1 LPENVLQG
9 EKFEDGESTMGK
21 QIRADYEQILMFPP
35 SVEDWVAQDHPARF
49 IRDFVDSLDLSKLG
63 IEIPDSDTGRPP
75 YAPDLLLKVWLYGY
89 FNRIRA
95 TRKLEKACLEN
106 MGLIW
111 LTGMNAPDH
120 NSLWRFFKANKKSL
134 RRLFK
139 QSIRVALKADLIGLA
154 LHAVDGTKVRT
165 LSANERVRD
174 RKHLERVLEEIS
186 ERLDRTIGD
195 AMAEI
200 ERAERE
206 ESGEYRLPASMQD
219 GLKRKQRI
227 QEALKELDASEKK
240 VVHPSEPE
248 ARFMKN
254 RRTKDLSYNAQAVA
268 DEKSGLIVAQDVVT
282 EGVDYGQ
289 LVAMLDKVEENLGA
303 VAEETVAD
311 GGYFSSGQIGLAEE
325 RKYEVLVAKSSG
337 EIVSERGAESDPY
350 HHCRFVYD
358 QERDCCVCPEGRL
371 LPFYKR
377 KIRGKNN
384 EFRRYRCR
392 DFQTCPHRWKC
403 SDSKNGRI
411 IDISV
416 HHEAVERHR
425 SKREKP
431 ENQQRLKARKKI
443 IEPVF
448 AWIKRALGFR
458 RWTVAGIE
466 NVKAQWDLIC
476 TTINLR
482 KLYKHWV
489 SGELVFS

>member
-1 LPENVLQG
+1 
-9 EKFEDGESTMGK
+9 MGK

-35 SVEDWVAQDHPARF
+35 SVEDWVGKDHPARF
-49 IRDFVDSLDLSKLG
+49 IRDFVDSLDLGELG

-75 YAPDLLLKVWLYGY
+75 YAPDLLLKVWLFGY
-89 FNRIRA
+89 FHRIRA
-95 TRKLEKACLEN
+95 SRKLEKGCLEN

-120 NSLWRFFKANKKSL
+120 NSLWRFFKTNKASL
-134 RRLFK
+134 RHLFK
-139 QSIRVALKADLIGLA
+139 QSIRVAVKADLIGLA
-154 LHAVDGTKVRT
+154 LHAVDGTKIQAVSSNDKARGR
-165 LSANERVRD
+165 ER
-174 RKHLERVLEEIS
+174 LEMSLEDIS
-186 ERLDRTIGD
+186 ERFDLTIAD
-195 AMAEI
+195 ALTEI

-227 QEALKELDASEKK
+227 QEALKELDVSDKK
-240 VVHPSEPE
+240 AVHPSEPE

-282 EGVDYGQ
+282 DGADNGQ
-289 LVAMLDKVEENLGA
+289 LVPMLDKVKENLGA

-311 GGYFSSGQIGLAEE
+311 AGYFSSGQIGLADE

-337 EIVSERGAESDPY
+337 EIVSERGAEADPY
-350 HHCRFVYD
+350 HHSRFVFD
-358 QERDCCVCPEGRL
+358 QERDCFICPEGRF
-371 LPFYKR
+371 LPFHQR
-377 KIRGKNN
+377 KFHGKNN
-384 EFRRYRCR
+384 NEVRRYRCR
-392 DFQTCPHRWKC
+392 DFPTCPNRWKC
-403 SDSKNGRI
+403 SQSKNGRL
-411 IDISV
+411 IDLSV
-416 HHEAVERHR
+416 NEAALERHR
-425 SKREKP
+425 DKREKP
-431 ENQQRLKARKKI
+431 ENKLRLKARKRI

-466 NVKAQWDLIC
+466 NVKAQWDLMC

-482 KLYKHWV
+482 KLYQHWV

>member
-1 LPENVLQG
+1 MDAKLSFRRTVIARSHKPSILWWDGRDARRHSREGRNPDWTPDRRNCLKTRFWARDLPENVLQG
-9 EKFEDGESTMGK
+9 EKFENSETTMGK

-35 SVEDWVAQDHPARF
+35 SVEDWVGKDHPARF
-49 IRDFVDSLDLSKLG
+49 IRDFVDSLDLSELG

-95 TRKLEKACLEN
+95 SRKLEKACLEN

-134 RRLFK
+134 RHLFK
-139 QSIRVALKADLIGLA
+139 QSIRVALKADLIGLV
-154 LHAVDGTKVRT
+154 LHAVDGTKIRT
-165 LSANERVRD
+165 LSANEHVRD
-174 RKHLERVLEEIS
+174 RKHLERVLEDIS

-195 AMAEI
+195 AMTEM

-227 QEALKELDASEKK
+227 QEALKELDASDKK

-282 EGVDYGQ
+282 DGVDNGQ
-289 LVAMLDKVEENLGA
+289 LVPMLDKVKENLGA

-311 GGYFSSGQIGLAEE
+311 GGYFSSGQIGLADE
-325 RKYEVLVAKSSG
+325 RKYEVLVAKVFRRDRFRERSG
-337 EIVSERGAESDPY
+337 ERPLSPLPV
-350 HHCRFVYD
+350 
-358 QERDCCVCPEGRL
+358 RL
-371 LPFYKR
+371 
-377 KIRGKNN
+377 
-384 EFRRYRCR
+384 
-392 DFQTCPHRWKC
+392 
-403 SDSKNGRI
+403 
-411 IDISV
+411 
-416 HHEAVERHR
+416 
-425 SKREKP
+425 
-431 ENQQRLKARKKI
+431 
-443 IEPVF
+443 
-448 AWIKRALGFR
+448 
-458 RWTVAGIE
+458 
-466 NVKAQWDLIC
+466 
-476 TTINLR
+476 
-482 KLYKHWV
+482 
-489 SGELVFS
+489 

>member
-1 LPENVLQG
+1 
-9 EKFEDGESTMGK
+9 
-21 QIRADYEQILMFPP
+21 
-35 SVEDWVAQDHPARF
+35 
-49 IRDFVDSLDLSKLG
+49 
-63 IEIPDSDTGRPP
+63 
-75 YAPDLLLKVWLYGY
+75 
-89 FNRIRA
+89 
-95 TRKLEKACLEN
+95 
-106 MGLIW
+106 
-111 LTGMNAPDH
+111 
-120 NSLWRFFKANKKSL
+120 
-134 RRLFK
+134 
-139 QSIRVALKADLIGLA
+139 
-154 LHAVDGTKVRT
+154 

-325 RKYEVLVAKSSG
+325 RSL
-337 EIVSERGAESDPY
+337 
-350 HHCRFVYD
+350 
-358 QERDCCVCPEGRL
+358 QERSFPREEQRATPITIAGSSMTKSVIVVYARRVGYCLFISARFAARTTSSDGIAAGISRRVPIGGNALIARTDASSTSAYTTRPL
-371 LPFYKR
+371 SDTAA
-377 KIRGKNN
+377 RGKSL
-384 EFRRYRCR
+384 
-392 DFQTCPHRWKC
+392 K
-403 SDSKNGRI
+403 
-411 IDISV
+411 ISSV
-416 HHEAVERHR
+416 
-425 SKREKP
+425 
-431 ENQQRLKARKKI
+431 
-443 IEPVF
+443 
-448 AWIKRALGFR
+448 
-458 RWTVAGIE
+458 
-466 NVKAQWDLIC
+466 
-476 TTINLR
+476 
-482 KLYKHWV
+482 
-489 SGELVFS
+489 